1 MRDVIVAGVGMTTF
15 GKFFDRSVRSLAE
28 EALNEA
34 LKDASIEPKDVG
46 MVFFANAVGGVITTQ
61 EMIRGQSALHH
72 TGLLGV
78 PILNVENACASSS
91 SAVSMAKM
99 AVASGAVDIAIAIGA
114 EKLTHADKIRSLSAI
129 GTAID
134 MEDFS
139 MARDAL
145 SKVLLGWPPPE
156 ATSGGSTDAKHD
168 SSHNSSSD
176 NSSTKKNKPRTENE
190 KNQGGGQKSAF
201 MDVYGLAAQLYMQ
214 QSGATAEDFAKIA
227 SKNHANGAL
236 NPKAQYRHTVS
247 VQEVLDSRMVSNP
260 LTLLMC
266 SPIGD
271 GAAAVV
277 LTSREVARKLGVPMI
292 KLRASVM
299 LSGKDRSVGEP
310 SVATNA
316 AKKAYEITGVS
327 PEDLNV
333 VELHDAAAPAELMLY
348 EELGLTEEG
357 GGPNFLA
364 SKATYL
370 GGKVPVNPSGGL
382 LSKGHPIGATGC
394 AQIVELTEQLRGHC
408 GARQVEKARVALA
421 ENGGGFLGTDAAAA
435 VVSILT
441 K

>member
-1 MRDVIVAGVGMTTF
+1 MRDVIVAGVGMTAF
-15 GKFFDRSVRSLAE
+15 GKFYDKSIRNLAE

-34 LKDASIEPKDVG
+34 LKDASIQPKDVG
-46 MVFFANAVGGVITTQ
+46 MVFFANAVGGVITGQ

-72 TGLLGV
+72 TGLLGT

-91 SAVSMAKM
+91 SALSMARM
-99 AVASGAVDIAIAIGA
+99 AVASGSVDIAVAIGA
-114 EKLTHADKIRSLSAI
+114 EKLTHPEKIRSLTAI
-129 GTAID
+129 GTALD

-139 MARDAL
+139 IAREPV
-145 SKVLLGWPPPE
+145 SKILLGYPKDEKAAEPKD
-156 ATSGGSTDAKHD
+156 SKKTDAKKD
-168 SSHNSSSD
+168 GS
-176 NSSTKKNKPRTENE
+176 KE
-190 KNQGGGQKSAF
+190 GGSQKSAF
-201 MDVYGLAAQLYMQ
+201 MDVYGIAAQLYMA

-227 SKNHANGAL
+227 SKNHSNGAL
-236 NPKAQYRHTVS
+236 NPKAQYREVVS
-247 VQEVLDSRMVSNP
+247 VEEVLNSRIVSNP

-277 LTSREVARKLGVPMI
+277 LTSREMARKLGVPMI

-299 LSGKDRSVGEP
+299 LSGKDRSAGED
-310 SVATNA
+310 SVATTA
-316 AKKAYEITGVS
+316 AKKAYELSGVS
-327 PEDLNV
+327 PEDLNL
-333 VELHDAAAPAELMLY
+333 VELHDAAAPAEMMLY
-348 EELGLTEEG
+348 EELGLTKMG
-357 GGPNFLA
+357 GGPEFLA
-364 SKATYL
+364 SGAPYL
-370 GGKVPVNPSGGL
+370 GGKVPVNTSGGL

-408 GARQVEKARVALA
+408 GKRQVKKARVALA

>member
-15 GKFFDRSVRSLAE
+15 GKFYDKSIRNLAE
-28 EALNEA
+28 EALQEA

-46 MVFFANAVGGVITTQ
+46 MVFFANAVGGVITGQ

-72 TGLLGV
+72 TGLLGA
-78 PILNVENACASSS
+78 PIVNVENACASSS
-91 SAVSMAKM
+91 SAVSMARM
-99 AVASGAVDIAIAIGA
+99 AVASGSVDIAIAIGA
-114 EKLTHADKIRSLSAI
+114 EKLTHPEKIRSLTAI
-129 GTAID
+129 GTAVD
-134 MEDFS
+134 LEDFGV
-139 MARDAL
+139 AREPI
-145 SKVLLGWPPPE
+145 SKILLGYPKDNKSE
-156 ATSGGSTDAKHD
+156 NVHEQATKESKKHAEGDGGS
-168 SSHNSSSD
+168 
-176 NSSTKKNKPRTENE
+176 
-190 KNQGGGQKSAF
+190 QKSAF
-201 MDVYGLAAQLYMQ
+201 MDVYGIAAQLYMQ

-227 SKNHANGAL
+227 SKNHSNGAL
-236 NPKAQYRHTVS
+236 NPKAQYREVVS
-247 VQEVLDSRMVSNP
+247 VEEVLNSRMISNP

-292 KLRASVM
+292 KLRASVI
-299 LSGKDRSVGEP
+299 LSGRDRMGGED
-310 SVATNA
+310 SVATHSA
-316 AKKAYEITGVS
+316 QKAYELSGVS

-333 VELHDAAAPAELMLY
+333 VEVHDAAAPAEMMLY
-348 EELGLTEEG
+348 EELGLAKQGEG
-357 GGPNFLA
+357 PAFLA
-364 SKATYL
+364 SGAPFL
-370 GGKVPVNPSGGL
+370 GGKVPVNTSGGL

-408 GARQVEKARVALA
+408 GKRQVPKARVALA